1 MVSRISVVIPTF
13 NAGRYIHKLLTSI
26 NSQTIPCE
34 VVVID
39 SSSADNTVAIS
50 KSYGAKIISLKKED
64 FNHGRTRNLAVLQ
77 TSGDIIVFLT
87 QDALPYDEYCIE
99 KLTKPLE
106 QADVAVPIKNDV
118 AASYGRQI
126 PDDIAKPTE
135 RFARCFNY
143 PETPVVRGIEDAT
156 KSGIKTFF
164 FSNVFSAIRRHE
176 FEMVGGFPEDLIMF
190 EDMIFAAKLM
200 LKGYR
205 IAYTQDAKVIHSH
218 DYSWGEQFQ
227 RYLQAGVSFK
237 KNSWFLEFARSDS
250 EGIKFLI
257 EEVKYLLQS
266 SSYRW
271 IFYAIVEAMFKYS
284 GYKIGLNYDK
294 IPYLRKKHRNE

>member
-26 NSQTIPCE
+26 KTQTIPCE
-34 VVVID
+34 IVVID
-39 SSSADNTVAIS
+39 SSSTDNTVAVS
-50 KSYGAKIISLKKED
+50 ESFGVKIISVKKED
-64 FNHGRTRNLAVLQ
+64 FDHGRTRNLAASH
-77 TSGDIIVFLT
+77 TGGDIIVFLT

-99 KLTKPLE
+99 KLIKPLE
-106 QADVAVPIKNDV
+106 RGADAAAPIKNNV

-143 PETPVVRGIEDAT
+143 PESPIVRGIEDVT

-205 IAYTQDAKVIHSH
+205 IAYTPDAKVIHSH

-237 KNSWFLEFARSDS
+237 KNPWFLEFARSDS
-250 EGIKFLI
+250 EGIRFLT

-271 IFYAIVEAMFKYS
+271 IFMLLLS
-284 GYKIGLNYDK
+284 LCLNISD
-294 IPYLRKKHRNE
+294 IRLA

>member
-1 MVSRISVVIPTF
+1 MVSGISVVIPTF
-13 NAGRYIHKLLTSI
+13 NADRYIHKLLASI
-26 NSQTIPCE
+26 KSQTIPCE

-39 SSSADNTVAIS
+39 SSSTDNTVSIS
-50 KSYGAKIISLKKED
+50 KSFGVKIISIKKED
-64 FNHGRTRNLAVLQ
+64 FNHGRARNLAALQ
-77 TSGDIIVFLT
+77 TNGDIIVFLT
-87 QDALPYDEYCIE
+87 QDALPFDAYSIE
-99 KLTKPLE
+99 RV
-106 QADVAVPIKNDV
+106 VAPIENDV
-118 AASYGRQI
+118 AASYGKQI
-126 PDDIAKPTE
+126 PEDIAKPTE
-135 RFARCFNY
+135 KFARYFNY

-164 FSNVFSAIRRHE
+164 FSNVFSAVRRHE
-176 FEMVGGFPEDLIMF
+176 FEMMGGFPEDLIMF

-205 IAYTQDAKVIHSH
+205 IAYTPDAKVIHSH

-227 RYLQAGVSFK
+227 RYLRAGVSFK

-250 EGIKFLI
+250 EGIKFLM

-266 SSYRW
+266 NSYRW
-271 IFYAIVEAMFKYS
+271 AMYAMIEAMFKYS